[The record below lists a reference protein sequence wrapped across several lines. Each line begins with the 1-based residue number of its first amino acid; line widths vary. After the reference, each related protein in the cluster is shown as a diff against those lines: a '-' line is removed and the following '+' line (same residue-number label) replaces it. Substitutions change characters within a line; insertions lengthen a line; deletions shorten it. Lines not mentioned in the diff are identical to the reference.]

1 MFCDVDST
9 IDAGAKL
16 MRQAV
21 IVSGARTA
29 VGKAI
34 KGSLRNYRSDE
45 MGATV
50 VKELLRQTD
59 GKVVPQDIDDV
70 IIGCAMPEACQ
81 GMNIARIISLRAG
94 LPVEVPAQ
102 TINRFC
108 ASGLQT
114 IATAA
119 EMIVAGA
126 ADTVVAGGVETMSMV
141 PMTGYRY
148 SPNPRMSINY
158 PEFYMSMG
166 LTAERVAEMYGIC
179 REDQDEFALR
189 SHLLAADAFLQ
200 GKFREE
206 IVPLTVKELVPGI
219 DGDPIVE
226 EFIFSEDEHL
236 RSDSTIDQLS
246 VLKPVFKDG
255 GTVTAGN
262 SSPLSDGAAGVII
275 MERKLAEKK
284 GLVPIVRFL
293 GFAVAGVAPEI
304 MGIGPVKAVPKVLAR
319 LSMSVNDIDLVEL
332 NEAFAAQSIA
342 VIRELELPL
351 GKVNVN
357 GGAIAL
363 GHPLGCTGAKLTVQL
378 SHELRRRQ
386 DKYGLV
392 TMCVGGGQGA
402 AGVFE
407 RLN

>member
-1 MFCDVDST
+1 
-9 IDAGAKL
+9 

-21 IVSGARTA
+21 IVSGVRTA

-50 VKELLRQTD
+50 VKELLRKTE
-59 GKVVPQDIDDV
+59 GKIVPSDVDDV

-81 GMNIARIISLRAG
+81 GMNIARIISIRAG

-119 EMIVAGA
+119 EMIVAGG
-126 ADTVVAGGVETMSMV
+126 ADIVVAGGVETMSMV

-148 SPNPRMSINY
+148 SPNPHMSINY

-166 LTAERVAEMYGIC
+166 LTAERVAEMFEVS

-189 SHLLAADAFLQ
+189 SHLRAATAFRE
-200 GKFREE
+200 GKFNEE
-206 IVPLTVKELVPGI
+206 IVPLTVQELVPGI
-219 DGDPIVE
+219 DGSQTTE
-226 EFIFSEDEHL
+226 EFTFNEDEHL
-236 RSDSTIDQLS
+236 RPDSTIEQLS
-246 VLKPVFKDG
+246 LLKPVFKKG

-262 SSPLSDGAAGVII
+262 ASPLSDGAAGVIV

-304 MGIGPVKAVPKVLAR
+304 MGIGPVKAVPKLLER
-319 LSMSVNDIDLVEL
+319 LSISVNDIDLIEL
-332 NEAFAAQSIA
+332 NEAFAAQAIA

-351 GKVNVN
+351 EKVNVN

-378 SHELRRRQ
+378 LYELRRRQ

-392 TMCVGGGQGA
+392 TMCIGGGQGA
-402 AGVFE
+402 ASIFE